1 MTNTARLIPEVIVVD
16 LKNARAKVQIHPTQA
31 RHPATNTDWR
41 RIPIDGRFG
50 PDLSRVDLA
59 AL

>member
-1 MTNTARLIPEVIVVD
+1 MTDTARLIPEVIVVD
-16 LKNARAKVQIHPTQA
+16 LKNARAKVQTHPTQA

-41 RIPIDGRFG
+41 RIPIDGRFR